1 MALLRRPTVSTD
13 LENADTGVNS
23 KAKSHVTIR
32 RAVLEEIGNRVTTR
46 ATQVA
51 KKAQNTKIPVQPT
64 KTNVNKQLKPTASV
78 KPVQMEVLA
87 PKLPDKFE
95 ATVFQIKNDGP
106 VTPFI

>member
-1 MALLRRPTVSTD
+1 MVTIGYIINSSFFFFFKVSTD

-51 KKAQNTKIPVQPT
+51 KV
-64 KTNVNKQLKPTASV
+64 TA
-78 KPVQMEVLA
+78 MR
-87 PKLPDKFE
+87 
-95 ATVFQIKNDGP
+95 TVYVHTRLIVYRSEEQH
-106 VTPFI
+106 